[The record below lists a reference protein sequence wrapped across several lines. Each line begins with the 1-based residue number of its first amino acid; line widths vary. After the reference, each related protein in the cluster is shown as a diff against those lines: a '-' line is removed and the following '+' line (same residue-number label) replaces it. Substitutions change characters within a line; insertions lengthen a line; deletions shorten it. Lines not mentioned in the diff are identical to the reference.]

1 MNKVLKVDRDCPL
14 VVALSADIVAK
25 VPGAAR
31 DVIGMSIVSRFVD
44 RVWHSAVNQVTRMVA
59 TRVLSLRGTESGLN
73 IHVSMCQVWLQAWSD
88 QI

>member
-1 MNKVLKVDRDCPL
+1 MNKVLKVDRNCPL

-44 RVWHSAVNQVTRMVA
+44 RVWHSAVNQVTRMVP

-73 IHVSMCQVWLQAWSD
+73 IHVSMCQVWL
-88 QI
+88 